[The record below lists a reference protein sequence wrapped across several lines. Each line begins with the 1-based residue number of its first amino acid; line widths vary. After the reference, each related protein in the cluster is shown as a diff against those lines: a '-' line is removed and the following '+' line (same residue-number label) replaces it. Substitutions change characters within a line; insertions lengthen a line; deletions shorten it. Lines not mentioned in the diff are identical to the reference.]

1 MSTLVIVIAKFFL
14 KKCHSKKRRNTH
26 YEHRRHHSARHFP
39 DRAFLHRVICI
50 QNIHGRN
57 KGFLQDYFLGG
68 RELGGFVLAMTM
80 VATYGSA
87 SSFLGG
93 PGTAYTVGF
102 GWVLLSDDPSCHRL
116 FCSAHSRQEIRHLGR
131 KYNAVTMIDFLKT
144 RYNSPAVAILSAI
157 AIIIFLFSAM
167 TAQWVGGGRLIESLT
182 GLQYTSALF
191 IFAISVLVYVII
203 GGFRAVAV
211 TDAVQGAIMVIGTLV
226 LLIGVIIAGG
236 GVPAIMQDLL
246 NENPRLVTPFGADGN
261 LTAAYVSSFWILVG
275 VGVVG
280 LPQMAVRAMSYK
292 NSRSMHRALVI
303 GTIVT
308 GIHHAQHA
316 LNRHFRTT
324 RLTRN
329 RSRGQSHSATCARSI
344 TGMASRHRPRSTDG
358 RHHVDRRS
366 LLLLVSSAI
375 VKDVYLNFI
384 KPDAPEKTVKWMSFG
399 VTGILGIIVFLLALQ
414 PPELLIFLNLF
425 SFGGLEAAFIWPVV
439 LGLYWKYGNKYGAIA
454 SMITGIASYIII
466 HFYNEAY
473 GNLLGVHTVTIPVG
487 LSFIAYIIFSLAIK
501 RKAFVF

>member
-1 MSTLVIVIAKFFL
+1 MNIAVIIPLLIFL
-14 KKCHSKKRRNTH
+14 LAIFIIGFVASKKMNS
-26 YEHRRHHSARHFP
+26 SA
-39 DRAFLHRVICI
+39 
-50 QNIHGRN
+50 
-57 KGFLQDYFLGG
+57 GFLQDYFLGG

-102 GWVLLSDDPSCHRL
+102 GWILLAMSQVVTGYFVLL
-116 FCSAHSRQEIRHLGR
+116 ILGKKFAILAR
-131 KYNAVTMIDFLKT
+131 KYNAITMIDFLKT

-182 GLQYTSALF
+182 GLQYTTALF
-191 IFAISVLVYVII
+191 IFAISVLVYVTI
-203 GGFRAVAV
+203 GGFRAVAL
-211 TDAVQGAIMVIGTLV
+211 TDAVQGAVMVIGTLI

-246 NENPRLVTPFGADGN
+246 NENPRLITPFGADGK

-280 LPQMAVRAMSYK
+280 LPQIAVRAMSYK

-308 GIHHAQHA
+308 GFIMLNMHLIGIFARPVMPGIEVGDKVIPLIA
-316 LNRHFRTT
+316 LEV
-324 RLTRN
+324 LPPWLA
-329 RSRGQSHSATCARSI
+329 GIVLAAP
-344 TGMASRHRPRSTDG
+344 MAAIMST
-358 RHHVDRRS
+358 VDS

-384 KPDAPEKTVKWMSFG
+384 KPDAPEKTVKRLSFG
-399 VTGILGIIVFLLALQ
+399 ITGILGIIVFLLALQ
-414 PPELLIFLNLF
+414 PPDLLIFLNLF
-425 SFGGLEAAFIWPVV
+425 AFGGLEAAFIWPIV
-439 LGLYWKYGNKYGAIA
+439 LGLYWKYGNKYGAIL

-466 HFYNEAY
+466 HFYNAAN
-473 GNLLGVHTVTIPVG
+473 GNLLGVHTVTLPVV
-487 LSFIAYIIFSLAIK
+487 LSLFAFIIGSLTIK
-501 RKAFVF
+501 RKAFLF

>member
-1 MSTLVIVIAKFFL
+1 MSIQVIAPLLLFL
-14 KKCHSKKRRNTH
+14 IAIFVVGLVSSKKMASGSN
-26 YEHRRHHSARHFP
+26 
-39 DRAFLHRVICI
+39 FL
-50 QNIHGRN
+50 N
-57 KGFLQDYFLGG
+57 DYFLGG

-102 GWVLLSDDPSCHRL
+102 GWILLAMAQVVTGYFVLL
-116 FCSAHSRQEIRHLGR
+116 ILGKKFAIIAR
-131 KYNAVTMIDFLKT
+131 KYKAVTMIDFLRV

-157 AIIIFLFSAM
+157 AIIVFLFSAM

-182 GLQYTSALF
+182 GLQYTTALF

-211 TDAVQGAIMVIGTLV
+211 TDAIQGGIMVVGTLI

-236 GVPAIMQDLL
+236 GIPAIMEDLL
-246 NENPRLVTPFGADGN
+246 NENPRLVTPFGADGS

-275 VGVVG
+275 VGVVA
-280 LPQMAVRAMSYK
+280 LPQMVVRAMSYK

-308 GIHHAQHA
+308 GFIMLNMHLIGIFARPVMPGIEVGDKVIPLVA
-316 LNRHFRTT
+316 LEV
-324 RLTRN
+324 LPPWLA
-329 RSRGQSHSATCARSI
+329 GIVLAAP
-344 TGMASRHRPRSTDG
+344 MAAIMST
-358 RHHVDRRS
+358 VDS

-375 VKDVYLNFI
+375 VKDVYINFI
-384 KPDAPEKTVKWMSFG
+384 RPTAAEKTIKRVSFG
-399 VTGILGIIVFLLALQ
+399 VTGVLGIIVFLLALQ

-454 SMITGIASYIII
+454 SMITGMLSYVGL
-466 HFYNEAY
+466 HFYNTTN
-473 GNLLGVHTVTIPVG
+473 GDLFGVHTVTLPIL
-487 LSFIAYIIFSLAIK
+487 LSLVAYIVFSLAIK
-501 RKAFVF
+501 KEAYRF